1 MPRHRKPHTDAPA
14 IERAAYQQPVR
25 TMTAPPELGG
35 AGGLPV
41 ELRKWTADDAAAVA
55 GTGTLGQAMN
65 ETFRDLE
72 SKGMLPDPPPAP
84 IARYSTAYAESAADT
99 EASRPDIQYP
109 PADEATDEQRERAD
123 TLHRFD
129 VIEDALELHAKAIG
143 ELQRALKARTQAAPE
158 PQVKRATGNEE
169 ADYSLANFALNTVGR
184 TPFDGIDA
192 WRKAGS
198 PDVHHLS
205 LTASEMQRVDHLLNP
220 NAPRPRLMEGMA

>member
-35 AGGLPV
+35 AGGLPA

-55 GTGTLGQAMN
+55 GTPDSVTRAANQAFVN
-65 ETFRDLE
+65 NQ
-72 SKGMLPDPPPAP
+72 LPMTPP

-123 TLHRFD
+123 TLHRLD
-129 VIEDALELHAKAIG
+129 VIEDALEFHAKLLG
-143 ELQRALKARTQAAPE
+143 ELQKALKARTQAAPE

-198 PDVHHLS
+198 PDVHRLS
-205 LTASEMQRVDHLLNP
+205 LTASEMQRVDLALNP